1 MRTRIINGLLVLTAV
16 GSFAALPA
24 TVVAKNGADD
34 PAGHNAN
41 DQRRGRGS
49 DDAVARAARHH
60 ARHHARHAARRGH
73 GADDPANH
81 DANDQRRGRGADDA
95 PGDDR
100 GAI

>member
-1 MRTRIINGLLVLTAV
+1 MRTRLINGLLVLSAV
-16 GSFAALPA
+16 GGLAGLPA
-24 TVVAKNGADD
+24 VTQARQGADD

-41 DQRRGRGS
+41 DRRHGRGS
-49 DDAVARAARHH
+49 DDVVARAARHT
-60 ARHHARHAARRGH
+60 ARHASRRGR

-95 PGDDR
+95 PGDDH